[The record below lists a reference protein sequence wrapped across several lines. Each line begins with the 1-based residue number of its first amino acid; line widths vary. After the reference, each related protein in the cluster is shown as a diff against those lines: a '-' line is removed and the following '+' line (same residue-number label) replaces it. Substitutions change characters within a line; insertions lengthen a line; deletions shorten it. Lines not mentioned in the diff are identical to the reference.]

1 MRQQKEI
8 PVFVKSIT
16 IETAKVKK
24 FKLVPVN
31 GATLPSFSAGS
42 HITTFIRKDGLSL
55 ERSYSLNNNPD
66 QTDMYEISILLSDS
80 SKGGSLYWH
89 TQVKEGDPLTISYP
103 KNYFPLRFKA
113 KHHVFYAAGIGITP
127 FLSMME
133 QLSDHGGSFELHYA
147 AKSRELCAFYSFL
160 KNKYP
165 HRCRFYFSEEK
176 NSKRLHSTNLLEH
189 NIGTHV
195 YFCGPESFIEQ
206 FSEAAVQYGYPMSS
220 VHVERFTP
228 PLPKKLQS
236 FVVELASGESVK
248 VSENQTL
255 LHSLIQSGIQVPYS
269 CQVGRCGTCEV
280 KVLDGD
286 VDHYDQFLSEEQK
299 KVNKTMLTCVSR
311 AKSERIVLDL
321 K

>member
-1 MRQQKEI
+1 MFI
-8 PVFVKSIT
+8 KSIT

-24 FKLVPVN
+24 FKLAPVN

-42 HITTFIRKDGLSL
+42 HITTYIRKDGLLL

-66 QTDMYEISILLSDS
+66 QTNMYEISILLSDS

-89 TQVKEGDPLTISYP
+89 TQVKEGDQLTISYP
-103 KNYFPLRFKA
+103 RNYFPLSFRA

-133 QLSDHGGSFELHYA
+133 QLQDNGGSFELHYA
-147 AKSRELCAFYSFL
+147 VKTRELCAFYSLL

-165 HRCRFYFSEEK
+165 HQCRFYFSEEK
-176 NSKRLHSTNLLEH
+176 DSKRLIPSALLEH
-189 NIGTHV
+189 HIGTHV
-195 YFCGPESFIEQ
+195 YFCGPESFIDQ
-206 FSEAAVQYGYPMSS
+206 FAKAASQYGYPKSS
-220 VHVERFTP
+220 IHTERFTP
-228 PLPKKLQS
+228 PVPKKLNS
-236 FVVELASGESVK
+236 FLVELASGEEVRVEK
-248 VSENQTL
+248 DQTL
-255 LHSLIQSGIQVPYS
+255 LHSLIQSGIHVPYS

-280 KVLDGD
+280 KVLEGE
-286 VDHYDQFLSEEQK
+286 VDHYDQFLNEEQK

-311 AKSERIVLDL
+311 AKSERLVLDL